1 MTRADLEIH
10 AKIVR
15 RALERHKQSGV
26 AHPLVLAVLASLEQ
40 EYASAHE
47 IFPVDNDA

>member
-1 MTRADLEIH
+1 MTQQDYETH
-10 AKIVR
+10 AKIMR
-15 RALERHKQSGV
+15 RALERHKQSSV

-47 IFPVDNDA
+47 IFPVDDNA